1 MSLKKFIITGLCA
14 LFVSILSSCGSLGYS
29 VMLWGDAAHDIG
41 DGEIVKVYIRSNIT
55 HTYVISKLD
64 DSEKIEIPL
73 WKITDPVSKSK
84 AKKQAEKF
92 KDFKGTFASVKLDGL
107 PIRQEAINTSKQVY
121 RLREKEVIK
130 ILYRGS
136 GAAVTNGKGNLD
148 GEWLR
153 VITSSGTI
161 GWCFSAKL
169 ELYQGDYS
177 GKKGTSEV
185 AVKNE
190 DAADNVLE
198 TIKTKKWYPDYY
210 ASFIRYN
217 KIDLNRIK
225 ESYGFDFGWDDLT
238 ATAKTDEFNY
248 SFRYISLEKSGSRE
262 YLLKDS
268 EQKAKVILEGS
279 NGLTLSWT
287 EKGKPRTLK
296 FVSLDIDLQQ
306 IVEKEQARRQEE
318 LKKIAAAGPVFRSS
332 NYGTINFANETFAT
346 WRDYKL
352 LVPNIID
359 RGANN
364 QVSLQVKY
372 FLSNQLKS
380 TYDGILTM
388 NFGGMEKE
396 VNFFYKLTDEGL
408 RLEDSNGAAI
418 KDNTVTTR
426 GTSPLIMFFSNK

>member
-1 MSLKKFIITGLCA
+1 
-14 LFVSILSSCGSLGYS
+14 
-29 VMLWGDAAHDIG
+29 MLWGDAEHNIS
-41 DGEIVKVYIRSNIT
+41 DGEIVRVYIRSNIS

-73 WKITDPVSKSK
+73 WKITEPASKSK
-84 AKKQAEKF
+84 AKKQASKF
-92 KDFKGTFASVKLDGL
+92 TDFKGTFAAVKLDGL
-107 PIRQEAINTSKQVY
+107 PIRQEAVNTSKQVY
-121 RLREKEVIK
+121 RLRENEVIK

-136 GAAVTNGKGNLD
+136 GAAVTNGKGNME

-169 ELYQGDYS
+169 ELYQGDIS
-177 GKKGTSEV
+177 GKRGEA
-185 AVKNE
+185 AVVVQNE
-190 DAADNVLE
+190 ETDKTLE
-198 TIKTKKWYPDYY
+198 TLKSKKWYPDYY
-210 ASFIRYN
+210 STFIRYN
-217 KIDLNRIK
+217 KIDLNRIN
-225 ESYGFDFGWDDLT
+225 ESYGFDFGWDELT
-238 ATAKTDEFNY
+238 ATAKTDEVSY
-248 SFRYISLEKSGSRE
+248 SFRYIALEKSGSRE

-268 EQKAKVILEGS
+268 EEKAKVIIEGA
-279 NGLTLSWT
+279 NGLTLYWI
-287 EKGKPRTLK
+287 ENGKPRTLK
-296 FVSLDIDLQQ
+296 FVSLDIDLEQ
-306 IVEKEQARRQEE
+306 IVQKEQIRRQEE

-364 QVSLQVKY
+364 QVSLQIKY
-372 FLSNQLKS
+372 FLSNQLKA

-388 NFGGMEKE
+388 NLGGMEKE
-396 VNFFYKLTDEGL
+396 VNFFYKLTDDGL
-408 RLEDSNGAAI
+408 RLEDSNGATI
-418 KDNTVTTR
+418 KDSTVTTR